1 MKKLLTYLCLA
12 LALTACKDKQEQ
24 ADNKVNDIQAQIS
37 MPADPD
43 KLYSYQKDNLPET
56 CESDNEIVCAIE
68 NVVKCALNPT
78 ASYCDKKTMPE
89 FLFYDD
95 SMFAEGDVLG
105 RPSEQSF
112 KITKIKPLDNQTIE
126 VFTKGQCD
134 KNWFG
139 VCEGNVIYVMTKQFG
154 TWQVQDVYAIE
165 TIK

>member
-1 MKKLLTYLCLA
+1 MKKLLTTLCFI
-12 LALTACKDKQEQ
+12 LALTACKDKQEPTE
-24 ADNKVNDIQAQIS
+24 NKSTNLTIQIS

-43 KLYSYQKDNLPET
+43 KIYNYQKDNLSET
-56 CESDNEIVCAIE
+56 CESDSEIVCAIE

-78 ASYCDKKTMPE
+78 APYCDKNTMPE

-95 SMFAEGDVLG
+95 SMFAEDDVLG

-126 VFTKGQCD
+126 VFTQGQCD

-154 TWQVQDVYAIE
+154 PWQVQDVYAIE